1 MEKTPI
7 ITLNSEEKDFLFTI
21 DSRIKSILLELPVQY
36 HEILQVVNGSRF
48 RPLLTYYSYK
58 LFSENL
64 NEKVYKSAIA
74 IELIHKSSI
83 IIDDIIATGGT
94 IVNAV
99 KILKEY
105 GAKSVDVCCVHPIL
119 VNGATMRIY
128 AAGANSLI
136 STNSLSADSSR
147 VSLAKSI
154 ANVLR
159 D

>member
-1 MEKTPI
+1 MQENNKK
-7 ITLNSEEKDFLFTI
+7 EEKDIIIFISVIRKDKMITTWTETTKITDNSIDNIKEVIKSLI
-21 DSRIKSILLELPVQY
+21 DSVKDKKA
-36 HEILQVVNGSRF
+36 F
-48 RPLLTYYSYK
+48 
-58 LFSENL
+58 
-64 NEKVYKSAIA
+64 
-74 IELIHKSSI
+74 

-128 AAGANSLI
+128 SAGANSVI

>member
-1 MEKTPI
+1 M
-7 ITLNSEEKDFLFTI
+7 
-21 DSRIKSILLELPVQY
+21 DSVK
-36 HEILQVVNGSRF
+36 GKKAF
-48 RPLLTYYSYK
+48 
-58 LFSENL
+58 
-64 NEKVYKSAIA
+64 
-74 IELIHKSSI
+74 

-154 ANVLR
+154 SNVLR

>member
-1 MEKTPI
+1 MKQ
-7 ITLNSEEKDFLFTI
+7 LI
-21 DSRIKSILLELPVQY
+21 DSVKDKKA
-36 HEILQVVNGSRF
+36 F
-48 RPLLTYYSYK
+48 
-58 LFSENL
+58 
-64 NEKVYKSAIA
+64 
-74 IELIHKSSI
+74 

-128 AAGANSLI
+128 SAGANSVI

>member
-1 MEKTPI
+1 MQ
-7 ITLNSEEKDFLFTI
+7 F
-21 DSRIKSILLELPVQY
+21 
-36 HEILQVVNGSRF
+36 
-48 RPLLTYYSYK
+48 
-58 LFSENL
+58 
-64 NEKVYKSAIA
+64 
-74 IELIHKSSI
+74 
-83 IIDDIIATGGT
+83 
-94 IVNAV
+94 

-128 AAGANSLI
+128 SAGANSVI